1 MRASQFYIPTLKETP
16 ADAEIVSHRL
26 MLRAGMI
33 RKVAAGIYS
42 WLPLGWRALS
52 KVENIVREEMNRV
65 GSMEILMPG
74 VQPAELWQESG
85 RWQEYG
91 AELLRFKD
99 RHERDFCLGPTHEE
113 VITDMLRDEIRS
125 YRQLPVNMF
134 QIQWKFRD
142 EVRPRFGVMRS
153 REFLM
158 KDAYSFHAS
167 QASLEET
174 YQRMYDAYERVFQR
188 CGLAFCAVAAD
199 SGAIGG
205 STSHEFHVLADSGE
219 DAIAVCDKYNYAV
232 NVELAKTLPHQ
243 GPRPSP
249 SADMQ
254 EVDTPGQHT
263 IADLASF
270 LNIDPSR
277 TIKTLVVKGTGGP
290 VALVLRGD
298 HELND
303 LKAEGLDEV
312 AEPLAFLDGDEFKSV
327 VGCDPGSV
335 GPVGLDMPVIAD
347 YSATHLA
354 DFVCGANKHDKH
366 LTGVNWDRDLPEPR
380 TADLRQ
386 VVEGDPCPVEGAA
399 SDPAGRLIVK
409 RGIEVG
415 HVFQLGTKYSE
426 SMNATCLDENGK
438 PVTMPMGC
446 YGIGVTRVVAA
457 AIEQGHDDRGI
468 IWPDAIAP
476 FEVAIVPIGY
486 HQSEQ
491 VAKQSDRIYQDLLD
505 KGFDVILYDRSE
517 RPGVLFAEV
526 DLIGVP
532 HRVVIG
538 ERGLERGVVEYKHR
552 AAGDVEELS
561 PDALAAKLDT
571 AVSRGA

>member
-16 ADAEIVSHRL
+16 ADAEIASHRL

-42 WLPLGWRALS
+42 WLPLGWRTLR
-52 KVENIVREEMNRV
+52 KVENIVREEMNRI
-65 GSMEILMPG
+65 GSLEVLMPS

-113 VITDMLRDEIRS
+113 VITDMVRNEIRS
-125 YRQLPVNMF
+125 YRQLPVSMY
-134 QIQWKFRD
+134 QMQWKFRD
-142 EVRPRFGVMRS
+142 EIRPRFGVMRS

-219 DAIAVCDKYNYAV
+219 DAIAVCDKYKYAV
-232 NVELAKTLPHQ
+232 NVELAKTLPCTE
-243 GPRPSP
+243 PRPAP
-249 SADMQ
+249 SETMA

-263 IADLASF
+263 IAALAGF
-270 LNIDPSR
+270 LDIDPSR
-277 TIKTLVVKGTGGP
+277 TVKTLVVRGSDGP

-303 LKAEGLDEV
+303 LKAEGLEEV
-312 AEPLAFLDGDEFKSV
+312 AAPFEFLDGDEFKRV

-335 GPVGLDMPVIAD
+335 GPVGLDMPVIVD
-347 YSATHLA
+347 YAAAQLA
-354 DFVCGANKHDKH
+354 DFVCGANKPDKH
-366 LTGVNWDRDLPEPR
+366 LTGVNWERDLPEPR
-380 TADLRQ
+380 AADLRQ
-386 VVEGDPCPVEGAA
+386 VVEGDPCPLEEAA
-399 SDPAGRLIVK
+399 GDPDGRLIVK

-415 HVFQLGTKYSE
+415 HVFQLGTKYSA

-457 AIEQGHDDRGI
+457 AIEQGHDDDGI

-476 FEVAIVPIGY
+476 FEIAVVPIGY
-486 HQSEQ
+486 HKSND
-491 VAKQSDRIYQDLLD
+491 VAEHADRIYEELLD
-505 KGFDVILYDRSE
+505 AGYDVILYDRSE
-517 RPGVLFAEV
+517 RPGVLFAEA

-532 HRVVIG
+532 HRLVVG
-538 ERGLERGVVEYKHR
+538 ERGIKQGTLEYKHR
-552 AAGDVEELS
+552 AGAEVQEFPADEL
-561 PDALAAKLDT
+561 AERLAA
-571 AVSRGA
+571 AVVRG